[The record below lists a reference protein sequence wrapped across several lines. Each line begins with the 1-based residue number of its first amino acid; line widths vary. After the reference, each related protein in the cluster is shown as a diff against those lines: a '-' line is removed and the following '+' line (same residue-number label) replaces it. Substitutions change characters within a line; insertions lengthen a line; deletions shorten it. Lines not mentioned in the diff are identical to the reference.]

1 MATLKGQ
8 NLRIFVDNKP
18 IALSQ
23 SCTVTLNSNTE
34 ESGSKEDVDGAA
46 RPEIVSKG
54 WSVNVDSLSVM
65 DIGRIISVAK
75 SMKPVTVTWD
85 ETTGLAN
92 STPIKS
98 TFARTGSAYIND
110 LNFSFNDRANST
122 KSIQLAGTGELKKV
136 ASTFDPSHPG
146 EYGFTKG
153 QFIRLFLIKEELSEF
168 TVVAAA
174 RSLSFHLSISLETN
188 TTKDTVGDW
197 IAQEP
202 TGYSFDIS
210 SNALVR
216 SGEKIDEGAEAALSY
231 EDIEEIYKNSKP
243 IPFEIANTHG
253 ANNREMLEPILEGAV
268 IITQLTLTASN
279 KSAVT
284 YDTQMQ
290 GYGELFVTEN

>member
-1 MATLKGQ
+1 M
-8 NLRIFVDNKP
+8 
-18 IALSQ
+18 
-23 SCTVTLNSNTE
+23 
-34 ESGSKEDVDGAA
+34 
-46 RPEIVSKG
+46 
-54 WSVNVDSLSVM
+54 
-65 DIGRIISVAK
+65 
-75 SMKPVTVTWD
+75 
-85 ETTGLAN
+85 
-92 STPIKS
+92 
-98 TFARTGSAYIND
+98 
-110 LNFSFNDRANST
+110 
-122 KSIQLAGTGELKKV
+122 

-253 ANNREMLEPILEGAV
+253 ANNRENVRAYFRGR
-268 IITQLTLTASN
+268 SDN
-279 KSAVT
+279 HSA
-284 YDTQMQ
+284 YINS
-290 GYGELFVTEN
+290 F